1 VTDRLKVKLCNSKEL
16 PSDWFKRIRIQDE
29 KAAEALENDVKAIIN
44 EVRNNGDTALVE
56 FAEKFDGAQLKPETL
71 RVTQEEIQKAYIRV
85 SDDEVKALKLMKDK
99 VRAFEQPAL
108 KPLGTATSQEGIT
121 IQTMLFPLESV
132 GCYIPGG
139 QAAYPST
146 VVMTTVPAKVAGVRR
161 IVVCSPPD
169 KNGNI
174 NPLVLV
180 AADVCEVDE
189 VYKVGGAQ
197 AIAALAYGTDM
208 IKPVRKIAGPG
219 SKYVTMAKVLVSND
233 VAIDMPAGPSEVLV
247 LADETANSKFVAVD
261 MISQAE
267 HGSDSIAGLITVS
280 RKLAEDVN
288 GWLVALAGSAGRSEI
303 VERALNDYG
312 FVITC
317 DTQEEMIALAN
328 AFAPEHLEIMLENP
342 LEVVEKITSAGLIL
356 LGPYSPVALSDY
368 ASGTNHVLP
377 TGGFAKSFSGLSA
390 LDFVRRVSVVDC
402 SKEGL
407 QELQKHVEVMTKAEN
422 LPNHYKAVE
431 ARFENEKGM

>member
-1 VTDRLKVKLCNSKEL
+1 VPDRLKVKLCNSKEL
-16 PSDWFKRIRIQDE
+16 PSDWFKRTRIQDE
-29 KAAEALENDVKAIIN
+29 KTAEALENDVKAIIN

-247 LADETANSKFVAVD
+247 LADETANSKFVAAD

-280 RKLAEDVN
+280 QKLAEDVN